1 MASLKPRASFHSS
14 PTALHASIGADSLIR
29 PGGIVFLHPPHPSDM
44 AGHNKWSKVKHI
56 KGAADAKRGKIFSK
70 LSKEITLAAK
80 AGGGSSDMNA
90 RLRSAILSAKA
101 QNMPNDTI
109 DRAVKKGTGEIDG
122 AAIEE
127 IVYEGYGQGGVAF
140 MVEVATDNRN
150 RSAQDMR
157 TTFFKNNGTFADAG
171 SVAYMF
177 QRRGEIRIDKA
188 AFNEEQATELALES
202 GADDVTSDEEDWI
215 LYTTL
220 EQLFTVGAALKERNV
235 TTKSQN
241 LIYLPSNTL
250 LIDDPDVA
258 RQLVRLY
265 DALDDYDDTQNVF
278 ANFELSDQAAAA
290 LE

>member
-1 MASLKPRASFHSS
+1 
-14 PTALHASIGADSLIR
+14 
-29 PGGIVFLHPPHPSDM
+29 M

-56 KGAADAKRGKIFSK
+56 KGPADAKRGKIFSK

-80 AGGGSSDMNA
+80 AGGGNPDMNA
-90 RLRSAILSAKA
+90 RLRSAILSAKG

-109 DRAVKKGTGEIDG
+109 ERAVKKGTGEIEG

-127 IVYEGYGQGGVAF
+127 IIYEGYGPGGVAM

-157 TTFFKNNGTFADAG
+157 TTFSKNNGTFADAG

-177 QRRGEIRIDKA
+177 QRLGEIRLEKEGLSED
-188 AFNEEQATELALES
+188 QATELALEC
-202 GADDVTSDEEDWI
+202 GADDVVDEGDDWV
-215 LYTTL
+215 LYTAMDK
-220 EQLFTVGAALKERNV
+220 LFPTGAALKEKNV
-235 TTKSQN
+235 TPKSQK
-241 LIYLPSNTL
+241 LIYHPATT
-250 LIDDPDVA
+250 ITIEDPDVA

-278 ANFELSDQAAAA
+278 ANFELSEQAAAA
-290 LE
+290 LD